1 MIFSLSDLK
10 EAVVSI
16 PMSSRQIL
24 THNCGAW
31 RQLGTVLQLMI
42 TQARGSDCAP
52 SMKENSGI
60 LSFEVLHMLSGAI
73 LIFFFLLLPL
83 SHAASINVLPIYQ
96 SFIWEKKRETVR
108 MEKGAREG
116 GKEER
121 KRDRDRQ
128 TKRYRQRYRIHPP
141 LAMCHCLSASL
152 PLSQQG
158 TVGGEAGIYK

>member
-1 MIFSLSDLK
+1 MIFSLSALK
-10 EAVVSI
+10 EAVLSI
-16 PMSSRQIL
+16 PSSCQIL
-24 THNCGAW
+24 THNCGAL

-60 LSFEVLHMLSGAI
+60 LSFEVLHILSEAI
-73 LIFFFLLLPL
+73 LIFFSLLPL

-108 MEKGAREG
+108 MEKRAREG

-128 TKRYRQRYRIHPP
+128 TKRYRQHYRIHPP
-141 LAMCHCLSASL
+141 LAMRHYLSASL
-152 PLSQQG
+152 PLYQQG